1 MTLKRALRA
10 AQKRIKRWLEKED
23 HAPEARPPVP
33 FDNSYVW
40 IRATFLRLM
49 RDPHFARRPVTRK
62 SGYVWGVLQG
72 VGLAKV
78 LGLRRVS
85 VIEFGVAGGAGLLAL
100 ERIAEAVEE
109 LLEVEV
115 EVYGF
120 DTGRGLPKPQDYRDC
135 PNLWVGGDYP
145 MDTAQLELQ
154 LQRAQLKLGLVE
166 DTVPAFLASSFSP
179 VAFTSIDLDLYSA
192 TRDAL
197 RLFDAKEEVLLPR
210 VYCYFDDING
220 YTYSDYTGERLA
232 IAEFNEAHAMRK
244 FSPIYGLKHFVPP
257 AYANAWW
264 VDLLYL
270 AHIFDHS
277 LYGELDELRGRKIID
292 AEGIQRRG

>member
-10 AQKRIKRWLEKED
+10 AQKRMKRWLEEED
-23 HAPEARPPVP
+23 HAPEAEPPVP
-33 FDNSYVW
+33 FDNSYAW

-49 RDPHFARRPVTRK
+49 RDPHFTRRPVTRK
-62 SGYVWGVLQG
+62 AGYVWGALQG

-78 LGLRRVS
+78 LGLHRVS

-120 DTGRGLPKPQDYRDC
+120 DTGSGLPKPQDYRDS
-135 PNLWVGGDYP
+135 PNLYMGGDYP
-145 MDTAQLELQ
+145 LDKAQLEPRLR
-154 LQRAQLKLGLVE
+154 RARLKLGLVE
-166 DTVPAFLASSFSP
+166 ETVPAFLASGFSP
-179 VAFTSIDLDLYSA
+179 VAFVSIDLDLYSS

-197 RLFDAKEEVLLPR
+197 RLFDANQEALLPR

-220 YTYSDYTGERLA
+220 YTHSDYTGERLA
-232 IAEFNEAHAMRK
+232 IAEFNEAHATRK
-244 FSPIYGLKHFVPP
+244 LSPIYGLKHFVPP

-277 LYGELDELRGRKIID
+277 LYGAPDESRGRKTID
-292 AEGIQRRG
+292 AEGIQCQG

>member
-10 AQKRIKRWLEKED
+10 ALTRMKRWLEEED
-23 HAPEARPPVP
+23 HALEAEPPVP

-40 IRATFLRLM
+40 MRATFLRLM

-62 SGYVWGVLQG
+62 PGYVWGVLQG

-78 LGLRRVS
+78 LGLHRAS
-85 VIEFGVAGGAGLLAL
+85 VVEFGVAGGAGLLAL

-120 DTGRGLPKPQDYRDC
+120 DTGSGHPKPQDYRDC
-135 PNLWVGGDYP
+135 PNLWMGGDYP
-145 MDTAQLELQ
+145 MDKAQLEPQ
-154 LQRAQLKLGLVE
+154 LRRARLKLGLVE
-166 DTVPAFLASSFSP
+166 ETVPAFLASSLSP
-179 VAFTSIDLDLYSA
+179 VAFVSIDLDLYSS

-197 RLFDAKEEVLLPR
+197 RLFDAKQEALLPR

-232 IAEFNEAHAMRK
+232 IAEFNEAHEMRK
-244 FSPIYGLKHFVPP
+244 LSPIYGLKHFVPP
-257 AYANAWW
+257 AYSNAWW

-270 AHIFDHS
+270 AHIFDHP
-277 LYGELDELRGRKIID
+277 LYGHPDELRGHKIID
-292 AEGIQRRG
+292 AKGIQRQG